1 MRIGT
6 NVLSIEAHERRMH
19 VALTMVSSKSNS
31 TNSFEVIAVLNIT
44 FKTIEITLQKIKS
57 GIHTCYVSHFY
68 ISLSFINNIL
78 R

>member
-31 TNSFEVIAVLNIT
+31 TNSVDVIAVLNIT
-44 FKTIEITLQKIKS
+44 FKTIEIAP
-57 GIHTCYVSHFY
+57 
-68 ISLSFINNIL
+68 
-78 R
+78 

>member
-31 TNSFEVIAVLNIT
+31 TNSFEAIAVLNIT
-44 FKTIEITLQKIKS
+44 FKTVEITP
-57 GIHTCYVSHFY
+57 
-68 ISLSFINNIL
+68 
-78 R
+78 